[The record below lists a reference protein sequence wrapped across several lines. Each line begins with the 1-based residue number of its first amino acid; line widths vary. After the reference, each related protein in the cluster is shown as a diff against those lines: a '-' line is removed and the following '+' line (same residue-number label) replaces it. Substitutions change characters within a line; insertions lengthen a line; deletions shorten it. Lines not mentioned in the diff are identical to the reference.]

1 MIFFLK
7 RFYLFSSR
15 GRGRE
20 GEGERERNIGV
31 RKKHQLVASHMHP
44 YWGPNMQPT
53 YVHSAGIEPAIFRFV
68 ANQQMTAN
76 QLSHTGQG
84 RGDYF

>member
-1 MIFFLK
+1 
-7 RFYLFSSR
+7 
-15 GRGRE
+15 
-20 GEGERERNIGV
+20 
-31 RKKHQLVASHMHP
+31 MHP

-76 QLSHTGQG
+76 QLSHTSQG